1 MQLTSRYLVKNR
13 INVVANLAGFVV
25 EYKPVY
31 QREIQVYKGIE
42 NVLEF
47 RLLNADQ
54 KPVNTSNY
62 VPMFLAFDEAK
73 NLVIEKTCEILDDG
87 SSATKGLFIARITES
102 ELIDLKQ
109 QFLSYTVYLKDQD
122 NKNIITYTDSHFGN
136 DGTIR
141 ISSEAF
147 PGPKASK
154 VIDDFVNQESETDE
168 YLSSALDAE
177 PGINGNSALHTAA
190 IYTDQYVGTV
200 TVQVTLDSQINEG
213 TTWSDIETI
222 EFDGNETEPKAVN
235 FFGVFNWVRFKT
247 STVPTDKITKI
258 LVRN

>member
-1 MQLTSRYLVKNR
+1 MQLSSRYLVKNR
-13 INVVANLAGFVV
+13 INIVANLAGFVV
-25 EYKPVY
+25 EYRPVY

-62 VPMFLAFDEAK
+62 VPVFLAFDEAK

-87 SSATKGLFIARITES
+87 SSATKGLFLARITES

-109 QFLSYTVYLKDQD
+109 QFLSYTVYLKD
-122 NKNIITYTDSHFGN
+122 NNNRNIITYADSHFGN

-154 VIDDFVNQESETDE
+154 VVDDFINQESETDE

-190 IYTDQYVGTV
+190 IYTDQYVGNI
-200 TVQVTLDSQINEG
+200 TVQVTLDAQVNEG
-213 TTWSDIETI
+213 TTWSDIDTI
-222 EFDGNETEPKAVN
+222 EFDGLETEPKAIN

-247 STVPTDKITKI
+247 STVPTDKLIKI